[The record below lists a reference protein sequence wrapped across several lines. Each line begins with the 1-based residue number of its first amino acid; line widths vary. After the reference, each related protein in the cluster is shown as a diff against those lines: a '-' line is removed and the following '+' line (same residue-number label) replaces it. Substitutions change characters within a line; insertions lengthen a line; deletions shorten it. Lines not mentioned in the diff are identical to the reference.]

1 MKTKKG
7 FRLRNICGENIIVA
21 EGVENIDF
29 SRIISMNESS
39 AYLWKKVE
47 GQDFTEK
54 DLTNYLTEEYIGFT
68 SGFIHG
74 DEIIISTIAGQ
85 LRAECRRTNYG
96 TINLL
101 KYLADG
107 SKWLKMKFGENAFS
121 MSTTNNTNQYV
132 SGTISHTN
140 QYLGV

>member
-1 MKTKKG
+1 MASLLVDLGTPLPYSSLSAVCTPSSYTAKIQKENTSIMKTKKG

-54 DLTNYLTEEYIGFT
+54 DLTDYLTEEYDV
-68 SGFIHG
+68 
-74 DEIIISTIAGQ
+74 DEETAQKDVTTLIAKWLDAGIIS
-85 LRAECRRTNYG
+85 
-96 TINLL
+96 
-101 KYLADG
+101 K
-107 SKWLKMKFGENAFS
+107 
-121 MSTTNNTNQYV
+121 
-132 SGTISHTN
+132 
-140 QYLGV
+140 

>member
-54 DLTNYLTEEYIGFT
+54 DLTDYLTEEYDV
-68 SGFIHG
+68 
-74 DEIIISTIAGQ
+74 DEETAQKDVTTLIAKWFDAGIIS
-85 LRAECRRTNYG
+85 
-96 TINLL
+96 
-101 KYLADG
+101 K
-107 SKWLKMKFGENAFS
+107 
-121 MSTTNNTNQYV
+121 
-132 SGTISHTN
+132 
-140 QYLGV
+140 

>member
-54 DLTNYLTEEYIGFT
+54 DLTDYLTEEYDV
-68 SGFIHG
+68 
-74 DEIIISTIAGQ
+74 DEETAQKDVTTLIAKWLDAGIIS
-85 LRAECRRTNYG
+85 
-96 TINLL
+96 
-101 KYLADG
+101 K
-107 SKWLKMKFGENAFS
+107 
-121 MSTTNNTNQYV
+121 
-132 SGTISHTN
+132 
-140 QYLGV
+140 

>member
-54 DLTNYLTEEYIGFT
+54 DLTDYLTEEYDV
-68 SGFIHG
+68 
-74 DEIIISTIAGQ
+74 DEETAQKDVKTLIAKWLAAGIIS
-85 LRAECRRTNYG
+85 
-96 TINLL
+96 
-101 KYLADG
+101 K
-107 SKWLKMKFGENAFS
+107 
-121 MSTTNNTNQYV
+121 
-132 SGTISHTN
+132 
-140 QYLGV
+140 